1 MKEYMIVKVQFNVS
15 SKTCTGKLYT
25 FLAYEEYTPGD
36 VVVVDTQNGF
46 QLATVEGTASKIPDG
61 IPTGGLK
68 EIVCKVD
75 FTAWN
80 ELQCMMNN
88 RVRDLQE
95 TALFEILA
103 SKDPEL
109 KAMLDEYKTLRGC

>member
-46 QLATVEGTASKIPDG
+46 QLALQEQTDG
-61 IPTGGLK
+61 RCDVPL
-68 EIVCKVD
+68 
-75 FTAWN
+75 
-80 ELQCMMNN
+80 L
-88 RVRDLQE
+88 VRDHESGRSPVDGKAAPQMPAQE
-95 TALFEILA
+95 W
-103 SKDPEL
+103 
-109 KAMLDEYKTLRGC
+109 

>member
-46 QLATVEGTASKIPDG
+46 HG
-61 IPTGGLK
+61 
-68 EIVCKVD
+68 
-75 FTAWN
+75 
-80 ELQCMMNN
+80 
-88 RVRDLQE
+88 
-95 TALFEILA
+95 
-103 SKDPEL
+103 
-109 KAMLDEYKTLRGC
+109 

>member
-46 QLATVEGTASKIPDG
+46 QLAR
-61 IPTGGLK
+61 
-68 EIVCKVD
+68 
-75 FTAWN
+75 WN
-80 ELQCMMNN
+80 SHGWFERDRLQGRFHRME
-88 RVRDLQE
+88 R
-95 TALFEILA
+95 TPGAG
-103 SKDPEL
+103 
-109 KAMLDEYKTLRGC
+109 KAHERTSVHDEQQG